1 MKKNIPLKKRQG
13 YHGFLKKYHNVYLFI
28 AILVGCG
35 ILMGIIVSN
44 YIDVSDIKSL
54 SSYLTTIDSGVDKY
68 DYFVSQFFSGIVFIL
83 FVFLLGTSLIGIPII
98 SFIAFT
104 KGMQIG
110 FSCAL
115 FVYTYHLKGI
125 AGIIMT
131 LLPQVAMDLI
141 ATFLISASAIQ
152 LSMYIIYSNES
163 GAAQFQA
170 AGQQCTERYLYLLC
184 DHSGRQLSEID
195 TGDRIHKTV

>member
-1 MKKNIPLKKRQG
+1 
-13 YHGFLKKYHNVYLFI
+13 
-28 AILVGCG
+28 
-35 ILMGIIVSN
+35 MGIIVSN

-141 ATFLISASAIQ
+141 FH
-152 LSMYIIYSNES
+152 NES

>member
-141 ATFLISASAIQ
+141 ATASAVQ
-152 LSMYIIYSNES
+152 LSMYIFYSTTN
-163 GAAQFQA
+163 
-170 AGQQCTERYLYLLC
+170 R
-184 DHSGRQLSEID
+184 
-195 TGDRIHKTV
+195 

>member
-83 FVFLLGTSLIGIPII
+83 FVFLLGTSHYQLYCLYEGYADRLFLCAVCVYI
-98 SFIAFT
+98 SF
-104 KGMQIG
+104 KGNCGYYHDPASTGGNGSDCDLSDLRQRHSAIH
-110 FSCAL
+110 
-115 FVYTYHLKGI
+115 VYHL
-125 AGIIMT
+125 
-131 LLPQVAMDLI
+131 
-141 ATFLISASAIQ
+141 FH
-152 LSMYIIYSNES
+152 NES

>member
-83 FVFLLGTSLIGIPII
+83 FVFLHTTYLSG
-98 SFIAFT
+98 FILNF
-104 KGMQIG
+104 
-110 FSCAL
+110 
-115 FVYTYHLKGI
+115 FVKYDQLKGLRL
-125 AGIIMT
+125 APCYGRMQMHT
-131 LLPQVAMDLI
+131 KNVK
-141 ATFLISASAIQ
+141 
-152 LSMYIIYSNES
+152 
-163 GAAQFQA
+163 
-170 AGQQCTERYLYLLC
+170 ERR
-184 DHSGRQLSEID
+184 HSDEKETYD
-195 TGDRIHKTV
+195 TDGC